1 MTKVIEIILFIR
13 YIRKPFPQLAD
24 FHFLSWLDFVSS
36 VGRFVIL
43 HHEKRL
49 PMQQISLEYGISY
62 YIT

>member
-1 MTKVIEIILFIR
+1 MLFIR